1 MLDRKQQIWKV
12 QRTLCNMSR
21 MKKSREIFKVLRK
34 SEIEQDPGGLL
45 GTKAFLCPP
54 FLVIK
59 EQDSFRLHDLPR
71 IPTDRFK

>member
-1 MLDRKQQIWKV
+1 
-12 QRTLCNMSR
+12 MSR

-45 GTKAFLCPP
+45 GTKAFLGPP

-59 EQDSFRLHDLPR
+59 EQDSFRLHDLP
-71 IPTDRFK
+71 